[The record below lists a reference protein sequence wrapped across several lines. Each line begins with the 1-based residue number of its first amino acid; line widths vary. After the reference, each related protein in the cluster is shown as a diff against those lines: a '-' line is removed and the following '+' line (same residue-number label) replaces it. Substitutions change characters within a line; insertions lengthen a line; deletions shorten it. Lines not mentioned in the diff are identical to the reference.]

1 MAKLSDKIVRLL
13 KTFYLSHA
21 AKPNYKRDWKH
32 IEHKMGKVK
41 RQRKKLHTEAVKTTD
56 NKVEIVDM
64 MDTDIKQPE
73 LRLDNPF
80 ANLDLDLGQLKQ
92 KLPDFDARSQVTN
105 KSLKGLHIKKKD
117 KKKLRHDIWIK
128 KLNAVEAAK
137 KEEKERKKR
146 EKTAIVG
153 DIGAMGDALP
163 TIELL
168 MKKSSNI
175 NSDQK
180 EQKKR
185 GIATEKKRKKQMM
198 EDISIFKQIL
208 DHPAYKENPTE
219 TITTHLQNKLKQEDA
234 G

>member
-1 MAKLSDKIVRLL
+1 MENI
-13 KTFYLSHA
+13 Y
-21 AKPNYKRDWKH
+21 
-32 IEHKMGKVK
+32 KMGKVK

-128 KLNAVEAAK
+128 KLNEVEAAK

-168 MKKSSNI
+168 MKKSSKI
-175 NSDQK
+175 NSDQT

-219 TITTHLQNKLKQEDA
+219 TINTHLQNKLKQEDT